1 MGVMQSN
8 VTFRCRMGPVYYSG
22 VERQSGG
29 GSRGRVYGG
38 GMPSRP
44 GWYAKVARAVIVRME
59 NHDAGVRRIVFVVG
73 PLPLGGALQREKNS
87 NAHHLCAICAPWGA
101 SVRYICAICAR
112 VTSPQERMMTQ
123 ERIAVQLLSAA

>member
-73 PLPLGGALQREKNS
+73 PLPLGGALQREKIATHTICAPS
-87 NAHHLCAICAPWGA
+87 VRHGVHLCATFAP
-101 SVRYICAICAR
+101 SAR
-112 VTSPQERMMTQ
+112 VSQAR
-123 ERIAVQLLSAA
+123 RNA